1 LACQQI
7 SFVEFLMLSL
17 LMLIVCQPS
26 GEVVEET
33 RRIVFSVEDAGK
45 LPSTWER
52 GQTGEGEGSVWKVVA
67 DKTTP
72 SGSGAALVQ
81 TAAGPNQL
89 YNLATLKNSRFLN
102 GTITVWLKA
111 IEGKLDQG
119 GGIVWRY
126 QDANNYYLARF
137 NPLEDNFRVYHVIN
151 GKRTQLGTE
160 EKLAFPN
167 IQWHTLS
174 ITHDGNTITC
184 TLNGKPYLK
193 VEDKTI
199 SKPGRVGFWTKAD
212 AQTRFDAMEIKET
225 TEKK

>member
-1 LACQQI
+1 ML
-7 SFVEFLMLSL
+7 SFLML
-17 LMLIVCQPS
+17 IFCQPV
-26 GEVVEET
+26 GEVAQET
-33 RRIVFSVEDAGK
+33 RRIVFLSEDAGK

-52 GQTGEGEGSVWKVVA
+52 AHTGEGEGSVWKVVT

-72 SGSGAALVQ
+72 SGSGAALAQ

-89 YNLATLKNSRFLN
+89 YNLATLKDSQFLN
-102 GTITVWLKA
+102 GTIAVRLKA

-137 NPLEDNFRVYHVIN
+137 NPLEDNFRVYHVVN

-160 EKLAFPN
+160 EKLTFPN

-174 ITHDGNTITC
+174 ITHDGNMITC
-184 TLNGKPYLK
+184 TLNGKQYLK

-199 SKPGRVGFWTKAD
+199 SKPGRVGLWTKAD
-212 AQTRFDAMEIKET
+212 AQTRFDALEIQGTGDNK
-225 TEKK
+225 